1 MSNNLD
7 KYNIAVVGA
16 TGQVGETIFEILNER
31 QFPIK
36 NIFGLA
42 SSKSLG
48 KTIVCGE
55 KTVKISELSKFD
67 FESVDI
73 AFFSAGGDISKKYVP
88 KAAAANCVVIDNT
101 SAFRYESNIPLGS

>member
-1 MSNNLD
+1 MNNNSI
-7 KYNIAVVGA
+7 KYNVAVVGA

-73 AFFSAGGDISKKYVP
+73 AFFRR
-88 KAAAANCVVIDNT
+88 VVTYQKNM
-101 SAFRYESNIPLGS
+101 FLKLRPLIA